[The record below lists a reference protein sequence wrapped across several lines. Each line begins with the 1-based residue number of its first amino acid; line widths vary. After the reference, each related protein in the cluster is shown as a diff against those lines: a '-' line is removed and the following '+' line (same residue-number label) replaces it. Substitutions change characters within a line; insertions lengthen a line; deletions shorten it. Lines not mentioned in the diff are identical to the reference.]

1 MCGSWGRTAEPVAN
15 QTDPSIPEIVAN
27 AAEYVDRPFESSYF
41 LPGRMEGVPVQ
52 FLLDTGCNTNLLSKK
67 VFDRLPERIR
77 AGLEECNT
85 HGVMADGTRL
95 PFYGVLRVAGRLR
108 DVKIEETFVVSRLGE
123 DVILGMP
130 FLATH
135 QCTLTFGKPLLK
147 IGGRELACTD
157 RHGRLLET
165 RVQAVRKVTVPANA
179 EMTVQCRV
187 TTRNYYPLGIIEGET
202 EGVLLAA
209 SLNRPDRAGRVMVR
223 CLNITNQPL
232 TLAAGT
238 TVGTYT
244 GVEGQDVLTTTEGSK
259 DRIQMPSVDG
269 TGRDCPETDD
279 AISQWYSSRDCP
291 EIGEGVESHDP
302 GTACGTEDSRNCPE
316 TDDAVSRRYGSRD
329 CPETDDTISQ
339 RYGSR
344 DCPETGEGVERD
356 SGRTETV
363 GLSGDR

>member
-1 MCGSWGRTAEPVAN
+1 M
-15 QTDPSIPEIVAN
+15 
-27 AAEYVDRPFESSYF
+27 
-41 LPGRMEGVPVQ
+41 Q

-108 DVKIEETFVVSRLGE
+108 DVKMEEAFVVSRLGE

-130 FLATH
+130 FLAAH
-135 QCTLTFGKPLLK
+135 QCTLNFGKPLLK

-165 RVQAVRKVTVPANA
+165 KVQAVRKVTIPASA

-187 TTRNYYPLGIIEGET
+187 TTRNYYPLGVIEGET

-223 CLNITNQPL
+223 CLNTTNQPL

-244 GVEGQDVLTTTEGSK
+244 GVEGQDVLSMTEGSK
-259 DRIQMPSVDG
+259 DRIRMPSAEG
-269 TGRDCPETDD
+269 MAAET
-279 AISQWYSSRDCP
+279 AQSQAD
-291 EIGEGVESHDP
+291 GVERYDP
-302 GTACGTEDSRNCPE
+302 GAACR
-316 TDDAVSRRYGSRD
+316 TDGSRD
-329 CPETDDTISQ
+329 CPESGDGVERYDPGAAYKT
-339 RYGSR
+339 YGSR
-344 DCPETGEGVERD
+344 DCPETGDGVERHDPGAACRTDGSRDCPEPGEGVERHD
-356 SGRTETV
+356 PGAACEQMAVGDCPETGDGVERYDPGAACRATGSRDCLGPDGRGQRLFLWTQGNHRT
-363 GLSGDR
+363 G